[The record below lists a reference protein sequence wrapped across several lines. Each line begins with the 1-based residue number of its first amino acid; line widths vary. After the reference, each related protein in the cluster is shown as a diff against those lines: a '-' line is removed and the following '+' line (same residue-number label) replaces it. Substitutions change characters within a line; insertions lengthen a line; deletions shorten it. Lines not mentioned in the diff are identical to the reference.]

1 MHDTA
6 SKLYNELLETYFDE
20 YYYLS
25 HAKSKKKMYSKWIL
39 TPNKLLTRLP
49 ILLTQ
54 VKTGNSS
61 NKLKNE
67 IRQIISFVLAY

>member
-1 MHDTA
+1 MILFITC
-6 SKLYNELLETYFDE
+6 K
-20 YYYLS
+20 
-25 HAKSKKKMYSKWIL
+25 KKKKMDSKWIL

-49 ILLTQ
+49 ILLKQ

-67 IRQIISFVLAY
+67 IRQIISFVPAY

>member
-1 MHDTA
+1 MNDIIYHMQ
-6 SKLYNELLETYFDE
+6 KE
-20 YYYLS
+20 
-25 HAKSKKKMYSKWIL
+25 KKMDSKWIL

-49 ILLTQ
+49 ILLKQ

-67 IRQIISFVLAY
+67 IRQIISFVPAY

>member
-1 MHDTA
+1 MILFITR
-6 SKLYNELLETYFDE
+6 K
-20 YYYLS
+20 
-25 HAKSKKKMYSKWIL
+25 KKKKMDSKWIL

-49 ILLTQ
+49 ILLKQ

-67 IRQIISFVLAY
+67 IRQIISFVPAY

>member
-1 MHDTA
+1 MYDTA

-20 YYYLS
+20 WYYLS
-25 HAKSKKKMYSKWIL
+25 HAKRKKMDSKWIL

-49 ILLTQ
+49 ILLKQ
-54 VKTGNSS
+54 VKTGNSL

-67 IRQIISFVLAY
+67 IRQIISFVPAY

>member
-1 MHDTA
+1 MDFN
-6 SKLYNELLETYFDE
+6 S
-20 YYYLS
+20 
-25 HAKSKKKMYSKWIL
+25 
-39 TPNKLLTRLP
+39 NKLLTRLP

-61 NKLKNE
+61 NKLKYE

>member
-1 MHDTA
+1 MD
-6 SKLYNELLETYFDE
+6 
-20 YYYLS
+20 
-25 HAKSKKKMYSKWIL
+25 SKWIL

-49 ILLTQ
+49 ILLKQ

-67 IRQIISFVLAY
+67 IRQIISFVPAY